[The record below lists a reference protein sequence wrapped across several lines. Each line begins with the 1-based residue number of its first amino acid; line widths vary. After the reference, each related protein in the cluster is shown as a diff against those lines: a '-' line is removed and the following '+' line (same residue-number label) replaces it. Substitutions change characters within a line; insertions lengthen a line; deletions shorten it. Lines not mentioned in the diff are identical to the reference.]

1 MPNIYHGFICPVSA
15 RVNSRSLINTIVS
28 AILPSGPEPRHL
40 VVSGVNVKCF
50 CCRRMVSEERWTS
63 GEHRRQCA
71 INKSVRMNLN
81 LQVLYRSVARLSKL
95 KRRTFSLYI
104 LSENTTS
111 EVCPTWRYYALTATG
126 TSSGCGRGGET
137 NKLHSCSLILPPVQV
152 AKPRSKMIF

>member
-1 MPNIYHGFICPVSA
+1 MPKISWVLFALNA

-81 LQVLYRSVARLSKL
+81 LQVLCRSVARLSKGVN
-95 KRRTFSLYI
+95 FH
-104 LSENTTS
+104 SENTTS
-111 EVCPTWRYYALTATG
+111 EVCPTSRYYALTATG
-126 TSSGCGRGGET
+126 TSSGCGPGG
-137 NKLHSCSLILPPVQV
+137 
-152 AKPRSKMIF
+152 RSWWKIKKFN

>member
-1 MPNIYHGFICPVSA
+1 MGFICPVSA

-81 LQVLYRSVARLSKL
+81 LQVLYRSVARLSKGVNFHYTCIFTQKTL
-95 KRRTFSLYI
+95 HQKSALRRDIMRLLQQEQAQAVDQGVGHVEF
-104 LSENTTS
+104 
-111 EVCPTWRYYALTATG
+111 
-126 TSSGCGRGGET
+126 
-137 NKLHSCSLILPPVQV
+137 
-152 AKPRSKMIF
+152 